1 MLPGKITKTS
11 LMKGKHDKRSL
22 LFTTLI
28 FSLIKKGIL
37 RNISIQFHATFQLN
51 TKISDPELV
60 TVFHFFFA
68 NSQSLLYFSSK
79 EIP

>member
-1 MLPGKITKTS
+1 
-11 LMKGKHDKRSL
+11 MKGKHDKRSL

-37 RNISIQFHATFQLN
+37 RNISIQFHATFQLD

-60 TVFHFFFA
+60 TVFHFFLFA
-68 NSQSLLYFSSK
+68 NSESLRYFSSK
-79 EIP
+79 ENL